1 MSDAYE
7 RLLSSV
13 ASTAEFIEECIK
25 EDNLLLLVCHNDADA
40 LSACGIMVGSLWRSD
55 ARFLARS
62 VNRVDEFFQQLDE
75 GSAEADCIIF
85 LDLGSGYVKE
95 IYNKVGEKK
104 VVIIDHHQP
113 QSFDIPKCY
122 VHLNP
127 HFEGLEGAT
136 HISASGLA
144 YLVSKALSEDNYV
157 YSPIAVVGALG
168 DLQDKDSQRRLGSV
182 NAKIVEEGV
191 EKGLIQVTEDLIL
204 FGRSFRP
211 IHAALAS
218 TSSPFLPG
226 LTGREDVCYSLVTS
240 LGIKVKDGDRWR
252 VLADLTEEEKS
263 KLYNGIISFLTSK
276 GLPASNIAKELI
288 GAVYELT
295 EEDRW
300 TYLRDARE
308 FAWLLNACGK
318 TGNAWVGIAI
328 AAGVRGNLLEEAQK
342 LLEDYRTQMAKNME
356 LLTRPEAITSM
367 EYTLVFNGGD
377 LIDERQVSSLA
388 SLISSS
394 GMIPQDKVLIA
405 WARHGDRVKVSA
417 RANRP
422 LVERGINLGGILSDV
437 ANAVGGRGGGHNVA
451 AGADL
456 PATALEQFLK
466 EVDKRIGSQL
476 GS

>member
-1 MSDAYE
+1 MNDTYE
-7 RLLSSV
+7 RLLSS
-13 ASTAEFIEECIK
+13 ATLTAEFINECIK
-25 EDNLLLLVCHNDADA
+25 EDNLLLLICHNDADA

-62 VNRVDEFFQQLDE
+62 VNRIDEFFQQLDE
-75 GSAEADCIIF
+75 SSADADCIIF

-113 QSFDIPKCY
+113 QNFNIPKCY
-122 VHLNP
+122 VHFNP
-127 HFEGLEGAT
+127 HLEGLEGAT

-144 YLVSKALSEDNYV
+144 YLVSKVLNEENYI
-157 YSPIAVVGALG
+157 YSSIAVVGALG
-168 DLQDKDSQRRLGSV
+168 DLQDKDGQRRLGGV
-182 NAKIVEEGV
+182 NAKIVEEAID
-191 EKGLIQVTEDLIL
+191 KGLLQVMDDLIL

-218 TSSPFLPG
+218 TSNPFLPG
-226 LTGREDVCYSLVTS
+226 LTGREDVCYSLITS

-252 VLADLTEEEKS
+252 VLTDLTEEEKS
-263 KLYNGIISFLTSK
+263 KLYNGIISFLASR
-276 GLPASNIAKELI
+276 GLPASSIARELI
-288 GAVYELT
+288 GAVYELR
-295 EEDRW
+295 EEERW

-318 TGNAWVGIAI
+318 TGNAWMGIAI
-328 AAGVRGNLLEEAQK
+328 AAGVRGGILEEAQK
-342 LLEDYRTQMAKNME
+342 LLEEYRVQMAKNME
-356 LLTRPEAITSM
+356 LLTRPESVVSM
-367 EYTLVFNGGD
+367 ENVIVFNGGD

-405 WARHGDRVKVSA
+405 WARYGNRIKVSA
-417 RANRP
+417 RANRSQ
-422 LVERGINLGGILSDV
+422 VEKGVNLGSILSDV
-437 ANAVGGRGGGHNVA
+437 ANIIGGRGGGHNIA

-456 PATALEQFLK
+456 PADMLEQFLR
-466 EVDKRIGSQL
+466 EVDKRVGSQL
-476 GS
+476 RT

>member
-1 MSDAYE
+1 MNDAYE
-7 RLLSSV
+7 RLLSSA
-13 ASTAEFIEECIK
+13 ASVAEFIKECIK
-25 EDNLLLLVCHNDADA
+25 GDNLLLIVCHNDADA
-40 LSACGIMVGSLWRSD
+40 LSACGIMAGSLWRND

-62 VNRVDEFFQQLDE
+62 VNRIDDFFQQLDE

-85 LDLGSGYVKE
+85 LDLGSGYLKE
-95 IYNKVGEKK
+95 ICSKVNEKK
-104 VVIIDHHQP
+104 VIIIDHHQP
-113 QSFDIPKCY
+113 QTLDTPKHF

-127 HFEGLEGAT
+127 HLEGLDGAT
-136 HISASGLA
+136 QISASGLA
-144 YLVSKALSEDNYV
+144 YLVSKALNEENYI
-157 YSPIAVVGALG
+157 YSPIAIVGALG
-168 DLQDKDSQRRLGSV
+168 DLQDKDTQRRLVGV

-211 IHAALAS
+211 IHSALAS

-240 LGIKVKDGDRWR
+240 LGIRVKDGDRWR

-263 KLYNGIISFLTSK
+263 KLYNGIISFLASK
-276 GLPASNIAKELI
+276 GLPASSIAKELI
-288 GAVYELT
+288 GTVYELT
-295 EEDRW
+295 EEERW

-318 TGNAWVGIAI
+318 TGNAWIGIAI
-328 AAGVRGNLLEEAQK
+328 AAGVRGGLLEEAQK
-342 LLEDYRTQMAKNME
+342 LLEDYRIQIAKNIE
-356 LLTRPEAITSM
+356 LLTRPEAITTL
-367 EYTLVFNGGD
+367 EHILVFNGGD
-377 LIDERQVSSLA
+377 LVDERQVSSIA

-417 RANRP
+417 RANKS
-422 LVERGINLGGILSDV
+422 LVEKGINLGAILSDI
-437 ANAVGGRGGGHNVA
+437 ASAVGGRGGGHNVA

-456 PATALEQFLK
+456 PVGALEQFLK
-466 EVDKRIGSQL
+466 EVNRKVGSQL

>member
-1 MSDAYE
+1 MNDAYE
-7 RLLSSV
+7 RLLSS
-13 ASTAEFIEECIK
+13 AAKAAEFIEECV
-25 EDNLLLLVCHNDADA
+25 EQDALLLLVCHNDADA
-40 LSACGIMVGSLWRSD
+40 LSSCGIMVGSLWRSD

-62 VNRVDEFFQQLDE
+62 VNRIDEFFQQLDE
-75 GSAEADCIIF
+75 GSADADCIVF

-95 IYNKVGEKK
+95 IYNKIGEKK

-122 VHLNP
+122 AHLNP
-127 HFEGLEGAT
+127 HLQGLDGAT

-144 YLVSKALSEDNYV
+144 YLVSKALNEENYI

-168 DLQDKDSQRRLGSV
+168 DLQDKDDKRRLGGV
-182 NAKIVEEGV
+182 NAKIVEEAV
-191 EKGLIQVTEDLIL
+191 EKGLMQVTEDLIL

-252 VLADLTEEEKS
+252 VLADLTDEEKS
-263 KLYNGIISFLTSK
+263 KLYNGIISFLASK
-276 GLPASNIAKELI
+276 GLVAGNIAKELI
-288 GAVYELT
+288 GVIYELT

-318 TGNAWVGIAI
+318 TGNAWMGIAI
-328 AAGVRGNLLEEAQK
+328 AAGVRGSILEEAQK
-342 LLEDYRTQMAKNME
+342 LLEDYRAQMAKNIE
-356 LLTRPEAITSM
+356 LFTRPGSVTNM
-367 EYTLVFNGGD
+367 EHIVVFNGGD
-377 LIDERQVSSLA
+377 LIDDRQVSSLA

-405 WARHGDRVKVSA
+405 WAKHGDRVKVSA
-417 RANRP
+417 RANRSQ
-422 LVERGINLGGILSDV
+422 VEKGINLGSILSDV
-437 ANAVGGRGGGHNVA
+437 ANAVGGRGGGHNIA

-456 PATALEQFLK
+456 PAEMLEQFLK
-466 EVDKRIGSQL
+466 EVDKRVGSQL
-476 GS
+476 GA